1 MRRRNVLRSCSILD
15 TRFGRRAVMRVHRA
29 CLFAAAALGAV
40 VLFGCGTPTPVTK
53 FDQAKDMQND
63 GKYSDA
69 IAKYKVF
76 ISEKEYPGLLP
87 FAQYNIARSYR
98 SLGKLADAR
107 DAYKK
112 VTELYPTSEPAQW
125 AKDEMRELDK
135 AMQSAPPARMMPS
148 GSMPMSATPAPK

>member
-1 MRRRNVLRSCSILD
+1 MK
-15 TRFGRRAVMRVHRA
+15 VHRA

-53 FDQAKDMQND
+53 FDKAKDLQND

-69 IAKYKVF
+69 IAKYKEF
-76 ISEKEYPGLLP
+76 IAEKEYPNLLP

-98 SLGKLADAR
+98 SLGKMTDAR

-112 VTELYPTSEPAQW
+112 VMELYPTSEPAQW
-125 AKDEMRELDK
+125 AKDELKELDK
-135 AMQSAPPARMMPS
+135 AMEMTPPAKMAPA
-148 GSMPMSATPAPK
+148 GSMPMPAPK